1 MPIRANNIGP
11 RFSAAANAL
20 CIEALI
26 SFGLRLVAYHGRP
39 ARRIHALFDA
49 VARTAGQRERE
60 GQDRYGAHLLISLD
74 QASIQAQPAVEGNI
88 ELNIVQPL

>member
-20 CIEALI
+20 RIEALI
-26 SFGLRLVAYHGRP
+26 SFGLRLVAYHGRS
-39 ARRIHALFDA
+39 ARRIHALLDA

-60 GQDRYGAHLLISLD
+60 GQDR
-74 QASIQAQPAVEGNI
+74 
-88 ELNIVQPL
+88 